1 MPILL
6 YHHINSHQN
15 HEQIKQS
22 INYKY
27 ILRMEVTKVSE
38 LTATAVSIVLY
49 MSNQYHNKA
58 SQQQIIISLRR
69 GRSSDPRR
77 NSGPQG
83 LAIAIDVDSTRGGG
97 RSSILS
103 IPVQL
108 PLLRSGHHQEKLS
121 WSSMSKYKRRSVS
134 VHNIFNV
141 MFINDIHGRTS

>member
-1 MPILL
+1 M
-6 YHHINSHQN
+6 
-15 HEQIKQS
+15 
-22 INYKY
+22 
-27 ILRMEVTKVSE
+27 SE
-38 LTATAVSIVLY
+38 LTATAMSIVLY
-49 MSNQYHNKA
+49 MSNHNNKLHK
-58 SQQQIIISLRR
+58 QQIIISLRR

-97 RSSILS
+97 GVPLHTSSAS
-103 IPVQL
+103 
-108 PLLRSGHHQEKLS
+108 LLRSGHHQEKLS

>member
-6 YHHINSHQN
+6 IHHHHINSHQN

-27 ILRMEVTKVSE
+27 ILRMEVKVSE
-38 LTATAVSIVLY
+38 LTATAMSIVLY
-49 MSNQYHNKA
+49 MSNHNNKLHK
-58 SQQQIIISLRR
+58 QQIIISLRR

-97 RSSILS
+97 AFLC

-108 PLLRSGHHQEKLS
+108 PYCALGIIRKSYLGVPCPNISGDQFLFITCL
-121 WSSMSKYKRRSVS
+121 MSCL
-134 VHNIFNV
+134 
-141 MFINDIHGRTS
+141 